1 MKKVFNT
8 INLTYLMLVLST
20 GAILIAFGLLIR
32 DDVVHN
38 YINGIFYALGAILN
52 AYWVTEH
59 IKSIKLIKKNK

>member
-8 INLTYLMLVLST
+8 NNLTYLMLVLSI
-20 GAILIAFGLLIR
+20 GATLIAFGLLIR
-32 DDVVHN
+32 DAVVHN

-59 IKSIKLIKKNK
+59 MKSIKLIKRNK